1 MSDEAT
7 RFRFLDGL
15 RGWAAFAV
23 LIYHIF
29 IDGLPANAF
38 MADRMWWSK
47 VFVVNGTLAVC
58 IFFVV
63 SGFSLSIRFLATG
76 DARGLARIAG
86 GRYVRLAVPIFAI
99 CAVSYLLMTTGL
111 IGPAEVRPAPLDMF
125 LRFTPTLEG
134 LASFSLFKV
143 FFAYA
148 NAESY
153 DPPLWTM
160 AYEFFGSFVV
170 FALLALVRSWPVRT
184 GVFAGLFL
192 ALMIGQS
199 YYALFVGGVLIA
211 DVASRAHAW
220 PGATRTGATL
230 CACGMGLGLL
240 LTPWFDA
247 VYIAVAM
254 LLVAGI
260 AFCVPLRAAFENRLG
275 DFLGWISYPLYLVQA
290 PVVYAFSVGGLHY
303 LLARGFDDVSAR
315 FIVGAATVPVAI
327 LCAIAFCPI
336 NDLAVTLSRRTGK
349 AFVALFDGLTYS
361 RDSRAR
367 GAAPPISGRW

>member
-1 MSDEAT
+1 MSDEAN

-38 MADRMWWSK
+38 MADRALWSK
-47 VFVVNGTLAVC
+47 VFVLNGTLAVC

-63 SGFSLSIRFLATG
+63 SGFSLSIRYLLTG

-86 GRYVRLAVPIFAI
+86 GRYVRLALPIFAI
-99 CAVSYLLMTTGL
+99 CAVSYGLITTGL
-111 IGPAEVRPAPLDMF
+111 IGPAASRPAPLDMF

-134 LASFSLFKV
+134 LAGFSLFKV
-143 FFAYA
+143 FFAYT

-160 AYEFFGSFVV
+160 AYEFFGSFIV
-170 FALLALVRSWPVRT
+170 FALLALVRAWPART
-184 GVFAGLFL
+184 AVFGTLFL
-192 ALMIGQS
+192 ALMCAQS
-199 YYALFVGGVLIA
+199 YYALFVGGVFIA
-211 DVASRAHAW
+211 DLVSRLHASPAANR
-220 PGATRTGATL
+220 PGAVL
-230 CACGMGLGLL
+230 CLGGFVLGLFL
-240 LTPWFDA
+240 SPWFDT

-260 AFCVPLRAAFENRLG
+260 AFCVPLRRAFENRLG

-290 PVVYAFSVGGLHY
+290 PVIYAFSVGGLHH
-303 LLARGFDDVSAR
+303 LVAIGFDDAAAR
-315 FIVGAATVPVAI
+315 VIAGTATVPVAI

-336 NDLAVTLSRRTGK
+336 NDLAVKLSRRAGR
-349 AFVALFDGLTYS
+349 AFLALLDALTYS
-361 RDSRAR
+361 RGSTAR
-367 GAAPPISGRW
+367 GAAPPI

>member
-1 MSDEAT
+1 MADGGN

-38 MADRMWWSK
+38 MADRGWWAK

-58 IFFVV
+58 IFFIV
-63 SGFSLSIRFLATG
+63 SGFSLSIRYLSTG
-76 DARGLARIAG
+76 DARGLVRIAA
-86 GRYVRLAVPIFAI
+86 GRYVRLAIPIFAI
-99 CAVSYLLMTTGL
+99 CTVSYALMTTGL
-111 IGPAEVRPAPLDMF
+111 IGPAESRPAPLDVF
-125 LRFTPTLEG
+125 LRFTPTLDG
-134 LASFSLFKV
+134 LFGFSLFKV

-160 AYEFFGSFVV
+160 SYEFFGSFMV
-170 FALLALVRSWPVRT
+170 FALLTLVRAWPPRT
-184 GVFAGLFL
+184 VVFGAVFL
-192 ALMIGQS
+192 VFMVGQS
-199 YYALFVGGVLIA
+199 YYALFFGGILIA
-211 DVASRAHAW
+211 DLVSRRHQW
-220 PGATRTGATL
+220 PAANRTGLVL
-230 CACGMGLGLL
+230 CAGGMALGLF
-240 LTPWFDA
+240 LTPWFDT

-260 AFCVPLRAAFENRLG
+260 AFCVPLRHAFENRLG

-290 PVVYAFSVGGLHY
+290 PVVYAFSVGGLHH
-303 LLARGFDDVSAR
+303 LSAFGLDDATQR
-315 FIVGAATVPVAI
+315 WIVGAATVPVAL

-336 NDLAVTLSRRTGK
+336 NDLAVKLSRKTGNT
-349 AFVALFDGLTYS
+349 FVALLDGLTYS
-361 RDSRAR
+361 RGSRAR
-367 GAAPPISGRW
+367 GAAPPI